1 MDKVEALRSEGKTR
15 RQSHIGRRQSL
26 TSSHVEQMK
35 ETLKERAAKY
45 KEHAGEHLNTQHH
58 TCLLAL
64 ENSEWVNF
72 IKAQFLKYSSDPF
85 VTFLEIMGHIMYL
98 CKGSK

>member
-64 ENSEWVNF
+64 EKSVVG
-72 IKAQFLKYSSDPF
+72 QFYQSSVFEVQFGPICNIF
-85 VTFLEIMGHIMYL
+85 ENYGPHYVFM
-98 CKGSK
+98 